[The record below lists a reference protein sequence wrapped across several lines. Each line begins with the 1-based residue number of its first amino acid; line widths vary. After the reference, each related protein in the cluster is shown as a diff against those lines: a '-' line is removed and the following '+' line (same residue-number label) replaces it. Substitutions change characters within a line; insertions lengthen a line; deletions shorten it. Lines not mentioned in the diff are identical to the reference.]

1 MRRAAWEKHRVK
13 TALVVCLFMAAC
25 SDRTEDEV
33 RAQVA
38 ILLAQEGSAAPIAA
52 ERLAQKGRAAIPI
65 IESALH
71 TATPV
76 GKKNLILALRKI
88 SDPAARKEAIPL
100 LGHLA
105 GHDPLPDVRREAEW
119 TLKQWAATGDP
130 SLATEARKALRA
142 LDEAKGTEEAG

>member
-1 MRRAAWEKHRVK
+1 MK
-13 TALVVCLFMAAC
+13 TALGLCPRLGLSLFLALGAC
-25 SDRTEDEV
+25 SDHTEDEV
-33 RAQVA
+33 RSQIA
-38 ILLAQEGSAAPIAA
+38 ILLAQEGSAAPAAA
-52 ERLAQKGRAAIPI
+52 ERLAKKGRAAIPI

-88 SDPAARKEAIPL
+88 ADPEARKEAIPL

-119 TLKQWAATGDP
+119 TLKQWAATGEP
-130 SLATEARKALRA
+130 SLAAEARKALRA